1 MSLYININVF
11 NLKHMLPI
19 INVLKKDL
27 KQTYCEREMSKQG
40 TVLKDAGEKHYVFA
54 HVVIIV
60 LYQPNNPK
68 T

>member
-1 MSLYININVF
+1 
-11 NLKHMLPI
+11 MLPI

-60 LYQPNNPK
+60 LNQPNNPK
-68 T
+68 I